1 MGWILASLAALAVSL
16 AALAW
21 YTLKLAWYVLV
32 FLAEV
37 ALAVG
42 RFVGTMIEAYQNRE
56 RGRRSNAI
64 AGRVP
69 APVRRRKKS
78 GSAIRRRRLP
88 PGTP

>member
-42 RFVGTMIEAYQNRE
+42 RFIGTMIEAYQNRE
-56 RGRRSNAI
+56 RGQA
-64 AGRVP
+64 AED
-69 APVRRRKKS
+69 APDKPRAPKRKRRK
-78 GSAIRRRRLP
+78 GA
-88 PGTP
+88 G

>member
-56 RGRRSNAI
+56 RGRRQETLGADATS
-64 AGRVP
+64 
-69 APVRRRKKS
+69 
-78 GSAIRRRRLP
+78 RRRRQRRRP
-88 PGTP
+88 RP

>member
-42 RFVGTMIEAYQNRE
+42 RFIGTMIEAYQNRE
-56 RGRRSNAI
+56 RGQAAATRAPARKRPSRATKSDHRS
-64 AGRVP
+64 
-69 APVRRRKKS
+69 RRR
-78 GSAIRRRRLP
+78 
-88 PGTP
+88 

>member
-37 ALAVG
+37 ALAAG

-56 RGRRSNAI
+56 RGWQSNAI
-64 AGRVP
+64 ARRTA
-69 APVRRRKKS
+69 APGGRRKKS
-78 GSAIRRRRLP
+78 SSATRRRRLP